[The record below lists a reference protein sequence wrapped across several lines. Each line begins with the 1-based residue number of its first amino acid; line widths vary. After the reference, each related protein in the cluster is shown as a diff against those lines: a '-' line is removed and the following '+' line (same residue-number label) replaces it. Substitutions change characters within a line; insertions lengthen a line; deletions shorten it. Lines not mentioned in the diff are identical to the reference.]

1 MLIELPGQAAHDI
14 FGEAAVHRIAVFC
27 GNSHKVSQP
36 PSNAGNARTR
46 CEPGDADLVAF
57 LHMGHAGIDR
67 DDTAHALMPGD
78 EKRIG

>member
-1 MLIELPGQAAHDI
+1 
-14 FGEAAVHRIAVFC
+14 
-27 GNSHKVSQP
+27 
-36 PSNAGNARTR
+36 
-46 CEPGDADLVAF
+46 LVAF